1 MTFLAQMQQ
10 DLPARPVQQV
20 EEDNAIKRLENYF
33 WKLTFTDQNSS

>member
-10 DLPARPVQQV
+10 DLPMQQV

-33 WKLTFTDQNSS
+33 WKLTVYRSE